1 MSYGYPFEGDPIGH
15 GRSML
20 LMEYNRFTDKTDR
33 IGFIFLCGELRC
45 ENFFVSHLAFK
56 PFNFKLDNGK
66 INEL

>member
-1 MSYGYPFEGDPIGH
+1 
-15 GRSML
+15 ML
-20 LMEYNRFTDKTDR
+20 LMEYNCFTDKTDR

-45 ENFFVSHLAFK
+45 EIIFVSHLAFR